1 MNSLLLIDSK
11 FFERFN
17 KAFDLVLLNMMWL
30 ICCVPIVTIGAATT
44 ALYHEMFGI
53 VCHKEKGVFRGFAQS
68 FRKDFLPS
76 TIVWLAQLGTG
87 ILLYVDFS
95 LMLKMESGMQKMLLI
110 PLLCI
115 AVIVGMTCT
124 YIYLLIGITKDDFK
138 TKVKNAFCIA
148 LANLPT
154 SLLMVGISL
163 LPVVLY
169 VLLEDQMALL
179 ALADNFI
186 AVSLVAFLNTKIM
199 YRILVKYGMCEREVS
214 KD

>member
-1 MNSLLLIDSK
+1 
-11 FFERFN
+11 
-17 KAFDLVLLNMMWL
+17 
-30 ICCVPIVTIGAATT
+30 
-44 ALYHEMFGI
+44 
-53 VCHKEKGVFRGFAQS
+53 
-68 FRKDFLPS
+68 
-76 TIVWLAQLGTG
+76 
-87 ILLYVDFS
+87 
-95 LMLKMESGMQKMLLI
+95 
-110 PLLCI
+110 
-115 AVIVGMTCT
+115 
-124 YIYLLIGITKDDFK
+124 
-138 TKVKNAFCIA
+138 VKNAFCIA